1 MNPSS
6 EASSLAAF
14 LCTMGLDAALS
25 EAISLRL
32 PRLTLRAGQAL
43 LAQGAEQE
51 AAFYI
56 EAGIARA
63 CHYTRDG
70 QERCKEFYFEGEL
83 CLLYDSWLTGSIAR
97 YQLEALTELQVVRM
111 PLTLLDEPAWQP
123 VCMALLR
130 QQLGYK
136 ERKEA
141 FLLLHSPEERYR
153 ELCHTFPHWP
163 ARLTQVQLANYIG
176 ITPVTLSRIRRRI
189 NTG

>member
-1 MNPSS
+1 MNPSPQ
-6 EASSLAAF
+6 APSLAAF

-25 EAISLRL
+25 EAICQRL
-32 PRLTLRAGQAL
+32 PRLTLHAGQVL

-63 CHYTRDG
+63 CHYTWDG

-83 CLLYDSWLTGSIAR
+83 CLLYDSWLTGSPAR
-97 YQLEALTELQVVRM
+97 YQLEALTELQVVRVS
-111 PLTLLDEPAWQP
+111 LALLEEPAWQP

-176 ITPVTLSRIRRRI
+176 ISPVTLSRIRRRI

>member
-1 MNPSS
+1 MIPSPQ
-6 EASSLAAF
+6 APSLAVF
-14 LCTMGLDAALS
+14 LNVMGLDAVMS
-25 EAISLRL
+25 ESLCQRL
-32 PRLTLRAGQAL
+32 PRLTLSSGQVL
-43 LAQGAEQE
+43 LAQGARQE
-51 AAFYI
+51 AAFYV
-56 EAGIARA
+56 EQGIARA

-83 CLLYDSWLTGSIAR
+83 CLLYDSWLTGSPAR
-97 YQLEALTELQVVRM
+97 YQLEALTELQVVRV
-111 PLTLLDEPAWQP
+111 PLALLDEPGFQP

-176 ITPVTLSRIRRRI
+176 ISPVTLSRIRRRI
-189 NTG
+189 NAG

>member
-1 MNPSS
+1 MTPSPQ
-6 EASSLAAF
+6 APTLAAF
-14 LCTMGLDAALS
+14 LSAMGLDVALS
-25 EAISLRL
+25 ASLCLRL
-32 PRLTLRAGQAL
+32 PRLTLHAGQAL
-43 LAQGAEQE
+43 LAQGAEQDS
-51 AAFYI
+51 AFYI

-63 CHYTRDG
+63 CHYTRGG

-83 CLLYDSWLTGSIAR
+83 CLLYDSWLTGSPAR
-97 YQLEALTELQVVRM
+97 YQLEALTELQVVRV
-111 PLTLLDEPAWQP
+111 PLALLGEPAWQP

-176 ITPVTLSRIRRRI
+176 ISPVTLSRIRRRI

>member
-6 EASSLAAF
+6 EAPSLAAF

-32 PRLTLRAGQAL
+32 PRQTLRAGQAL

-97 YQLEALTELQVVRM
+97 YQLEALTALQVVRM

-130 QQLGYK
+130 LQLGYK

-176 ITPVTLSRIRRRI
+176 ISPVTLSRIRRRI

>member
-1 MNPSS
+1 MNPSPQ
-6 EASSLAAF
+6 APSLAAF

-43 LAQGAEQE
+43 LAQGAEQD

-63 CHYTRDG
+63 SHYTRDG

-83 CLLYDSWLTGSIAR
+83 CLLYDSWLTGSLAR
-97 YQLEALTELQVVRM
+97 YQLEALTALQVVRV
-111 PLTLLDEPAWQP
+111 PLTLLDEPTWQP

-176 ITPVTLSRIRRRI
+176 ISPVTLSRIRRRI

>member
-1 MNPSS
+1 MNPSPQ
-6 EASSLAAF
+6 APSLAAF

-32 PRLTLRAGQAL
+32 PRQTLRAGYAL

-83 CLLYDSWLTGSIAR
+83 CLLYDSWLAVSPAR

-176 ITPVTLSRIRRRI
+176 ISPVTLSRIRRRI

>member
-1 MNPSS
+1 MNPSTQ
-6 EASSLAAF
+6 APSLATF

-32 PRLTLRAGQAL
+32 PRQTLHAGQAL

-83 CLLYDSWLTGSIAR
+83 CLLYDSWLTGALAR
-97 YQLEALTELQVVRM
+97 YQLEALTELQVVRVS
-111 PLTLLDEPAWQP
+111 LTLLDEPAWQP

-176 ITPVTLSRIRRRI
+176 ISPVTLSRIRRRI

>member
-1 MNPSS
+1 MNPSPQ
-6 EASSLAAF
+6 APLLATF
-14 LCTMGLDAALS
+14 LCAMGLDAALS
-25 EAISLRL
+25 EALCLRL
-32 PRLTLRAGQAL
+32 PRQTLRAGQVL
-43 LAQGAEQE
+43 LAQGGEQE

-56 EAGIARA
+56 ETGIARA

-83 CLLYDSWLTGSIAR
+83 CLLYDSWLTGSLAR
-97 YQLEALTELQVVRM
+97 YQLEALTELQVVRV
-111 PLTLLDEPAWQP
+111 PIALLDEPVWQP

-153 ELCHTFPHWP
+153 ELCHIFPHWP

-176 ITPVTLSRIRRRI
+176 ISPVTLSRIRKRI

>member
-1 MNPSS
+1 MKPSPQ
-6 EASSLAAF
+6 APSLAAF

-32 PRLTLRAGQAL
+32 QRQTLRAGQVL

-63 CHYTRDG
+63 CHYTLDG

-83 CLLYDSWLTGSIAR
+83 CLLYDSWLTGSPAR
-97 YQLEALTELQVVRM
+97 YQLEALMELQVVRV
-111 PLTLLDEPAWQP
+111 PLSLLDEPAWQP
-123 VCMALLR
+123 VCIALLR

-176 ITPVTLSRIRRRI
+176 ISPVTLSRIRRRI

>member
-1 MNPSS
+1 MNPSPQ
-6 EASSLAAF
+6 APSLAAF

-32 PRLTLRAGQAL
+32 PRQTLRAGQVL
-43 LAQGAEQE
+43 LAQGDKQE

-56 EAGIARA
+56 ETGIARA

-83 CLLYDSWLTGSIAR
+83 CLLYDSWLTGAPAR
-97 YQLEALTELQVVRM
+97 YQLEALTELQVVRV
-111 PLTLLDEPAWQP
+111 PLALLDEPAWQP

-176 ITPVTLSRIRRRI
+176 ISPVTLSRIRRRI
-189 NTG
+189 NT

>member
-1 MNPSS
+1 MIPSPQ
-6 EASSLAAF
+6 APSLAAF
-14 LCTMGLDAALS
+14 LNVMGLDAVMS
-25 EAISLRL
+25 ESLCQRL
-32 PRLTLRAGQAL
+32 PRVTLSSGQVL
-43 LAQGAEQE
+43 LAQGARQE
-51 AAFYI
+51 AAFYV
-56 EAGIARA
+56 EQGIARA

-83 CLLYDSWLTGSIAR
+83 CLLYDSWLTGSPAR
-97 YQLEALTELQVVRM
+97 YQLEALTELQVVRV
-111 PLTLLDEPAWQP
+111 PLALLDEPGFQP

-141 FLLLHSPEERYR
+141 FLLLHSPEDRYR

-176 ITPVTLSRIRRRI
+176 ISPVTLSRIRRRI

>member
-1 MNPSS
+1 MTPSPQ
-6 EASSLAAF
+6 APTLAAF
-14 LCTMGLDAALS
+14 LSAMGLDAALS
-25 EAISLRL
+25 ASLCQRL

-43 LAQGAEQE
+43 LAQGAKQD

-83 CLLYDSWLTGSIAR
+83 CLLYDSWLTGSPAR
-97 YQLEALTELQVVRM
+97 YQLEALTELQVVRV
-111 PLTLLDEPAWQP
+111 PLALLDEPAWQS

-176 ITPVTLSRIRRRI
+176 ISPVTLSRIRRRI

>member
-6 EASSLAAF
+6 EAPSLAAF

-32 PRLTLRAGQAL
+32 PRQTLRAGQAL

-97 YQLEALTELQVVRM
+97 YQLEVLTELQVVRV

-130 QQLGYK
+130 LQLGYK

-176 ITPVTLSRIRRRI
+176 ISPVTLSRIRRRI

>member
-1 MNPSS
+1 MIPSPQ
-6 EASSLAAF
+6 APSLAVF
-14 LCTMGLDAALS
+14 LNVMGLDAVMS
-25 EAISLRL
+25 ESLCQRL
-32 PRLTLRAGQAL
+32 PRVTLSSGQVL
-43 LAQGAEQE
+43 LAQGARQE
-51 AAFYI
+51 AAFYV
-56 EAGIARA
+56 EQGIARA

-83 CLLYDSWLTGSIAR
+83 CLLYDSWLTGSPAR
-97 YQLEALTELQVVRM
+97 YQLEALTELQVVRV
-111 PLTLLDEPAWQP
+111 PLALLDEPGFQP

-136 ERKEA
+136 EHKEA

-176 ITPVTLSRIRRRI
+176 ISPVTLSRIRRRI
-189 NTG
+189 NAG

>member
-6 EASSLAAF
+6 EAPSLAAF

-32 PRLTLRAGQAL
+32 PRQTLRAGQAL

-83 CLLYDSWLTGSIAR
+83 CLLYDSWLTGSLAR
-97 YQLEALTELQVVRM
+97 YQLEALTELQVVRV
-111 PLTLLDEPAWQP
+111 PLALLDEPVWQP

-141 FLLLHSPEERYR
+141 FLLLHSPEDRYR

-176 ITPVTLSRIRRRI
+176 ISPVTLSRIRRRI

>member
-1 MNPSS
+1 MNPSPQ
-6 EASSLAAF
+6 APLLATF
-14 LCTMGLDAALS
+14 LCAMGLDAVLSGALCQ
-25 EAISLRL
+25 RL
-32 PRLTLRAGQAL
+32 PRQTLRAGQAL

-51 AAFYI
+51 AACYI
-56 EAGIARA
+56 EAGIVRA

-83 CLLYDSWLTGSIAR
+83 CLHYDSWLTGSPAR
-97 YQLEALTELQVVRM
+97 YQLEALTELQVVQV
-111 PLTLLDEPAWQP
+111 PLTLLEELVWQP

-130 QQLGYK
+130 LQLGYK

-176 ITPVTLSRIRRRI
+176 ISPVTLSRIRRRI

>member
-1 MNPSS
+1 MNPSTQ
-6 EASSLAAF
+6 APSLAAF
-14 LCTMGLDAALS
+14 LCAMGLDAALS

-176 ITPVTLSRIRRRI
+176 ISPVTLSRIRRRI

>member
-1 MNPSS
+1 MKPSPQ
-6 EASSLAAF
+6 APSLAAF

-32 PRLTLRAGQAL
+32 PRQTLRAGQAL

-63 CHYTRDG
+63 CHYTRGG

-83 CLLYDSWLTGSIAR
+83 CLLYDSWLTGSPTR
-97 YQLEALTELQVVRM
+97 YQLEALTELQVVRV
-111 PLTLLDEPAWQP
+111 PIVLLEEPVWQP

-163 ARLTQVQLANYIG
+163 TRLTQVQLANYIG
-176 ITPVTLSRIRRRI
+176 ISPVTLSRIRRRI

>member
-1 MNPSS
+1 M
-6 EASSLAAF
+6 L
-14 LCTMGLDAALS
+14 
-25 EAISLRL
+25 
-32 PRLTLRAGQAL
+32 
-43 LAQGAEQE
+43 
-51 AAFYI
+51 
-56 EAGIARA
+56 
-63 CHYTRDG
+63 
-70 QERCKEFYFEGEL
+70 
-83 CLLYDSWLTGSIAR
+83 AR
-97 YQLEALTELQVVRM
+97 YQLEALTELQV
-111 PLTLLDEPAWQP
+111 PIALLDEPIWQP

-176 ITPVTLSRIRRRI
+176 ISPVTLSRIRRRI

>member
-1 MNPSS
+1 MKPSPQVP
-6 EASSLAAF
+6 SLAAF

-32 PRLTLRAGQAL
+32 PRQTLRAGQAL
-43 LAQGAEQE
+43 LAQGSEQE

-63 CHYTRDG
+63 SHYTRDG

-83 CLLYDSWLTGSIAR
+83 CLLYDSWLTGSPAR

-176 ITPVTLSRIRRRI
+176 ISPVTLSRIRKRI
-189 NTG
+189 NMG

>member
-6 EASSLAAF
+6 QAPSLAAF

-32 PRLTLRAGQAL
+32 PQQTLRAGQAM
-43 LAQGAEQE
+43 LAQGSEQE

-83 CLLYDSWLTGSIAR
+83 CLLYDSWLTGSLAR
-97 YQLEALTELQVVRM
+97 YQLEALTELQVVRV
-111 PLTLLDEPAWQP
+111 PLALLEEPAWQP

-176 ITPVTLSRIRRRI
+176 ISPVTLSRIRR
-189 NTG
+189 

>member
-1 MNPSS
+1 MIPSPQ
-6 EASSLAAF
+6 APSLAVF
-14 LCTMGLDAALS
+14 LNVMGLDAVMS
-25 EAISLRL
+25 ESLCQRL
-32 PRLTLRAGQAL
+32 PRLTLSSGQVL
-43 LAQGAEQE
+43 RAQGARQE
-51 AAFYI
+51 AAFYV
-56 EAGIARA
+56 EQGIARA

-83 CLLYDSWLTGSIAR
+83 CLLYDSWLTGSPAR
-97 YQLEALTELQVVRM
+97 YQLEALTELQVVRV
-111 PLTLLDEPAWQP
+111 PLALLDEPGFQP

-136 ERKEA
+136 EHKEA

-176 ITPVTLSRIRRRI
+176 ISPVTLSRIRRRI
-189 NTG
+189 NAG

>member
-1 MNPSS
+1 MIPSPQ
-6 EASSLAAF
+6 APSLAVF
-14 LCTMGLDAALS
+14 LNVMGLDAVMS
-25 EAISLRL
+25 ESLCQRL
-32 PRLTLRAGQAL
+32 PRVTLSSGQVL
-43 LAQGAEQE
+43 LAQGARQE
-51 AAFYI
+51 AAFYV
-56 EAGIARA
+56 EQGIARA

-83 CLLYDSWLTGSIAR
+83 CLLYDSWITGSPAR
-97 YQLEALTELQVVRM
+97 YQLEALTELQVVRV
-111 PLTLLDEPAWQP
+111 PLALLDEPGFQP

-176 ITPVTLSRIRRRI
+176 ISPVTLSRIRRRI
-189 NTG
+189 NAG

>member
-1 MNPSS
+1 MNPSPQ
-6 EASSLAAF
+6 APSLAAF

-32 PRLTLRAGQAL
+32 PRQTLRAGYAL

-83 CLLYDSWLTGSIAR
+83 CLLYDSWLAVSPAR

-136 ERKEA
+136 ERKEE

-176 ITPVTLSRIRRRI
+176 ISPVTLSRIRRRI

>member
-1 MNPSS
+1 MNPSPQ
-6 EASSLAAF
+6 APSLAAF

-32 PRLTLRAGQAL
+32 PRQTLRAGQVL
-43 LAQGAEQE
+43 LAQGDKQE

-56 EAGIARA
+56 ETGIVRA

-83 CLLYDSWLTGSIAR
+83 CLLYDSWLTGAPAC
-97 YQLEALTELQVVRM
+97 YQLEALTELQVVRV
-111 PLTLLDEPAWQP
+111 PLALLDEPVWQP

-176 ITPVTLSRIRRRI
+176 ISPVTLSRIRRRI

>member
-1 MNPSS
+1 MNPSPQ
-6 EASSLAAF
+6 APSLADF

-25 EAISLRL
+25 EALCQRL
-32 PRLTLRAGQAL
+32 PRQTLRAGQAL

-83 CLLYDSWLTGSIAR
+83 CLLYDSWLTGSLAR
-97 YQLEALTELQVVRM
+97 YQLEALTELQVVRV
-111 PLTLLDEPAWQP
+111 PLALLDEPVWQP

-130 QQLGYK
+130 QQLGY
-136 ERKEA
+136 
-141 FLLLHSPEERYR
+141 
-153 ELCHTFPHWP
+153 
-163 ARLTQVQLANYIG
+163 
-176 ITPVTLSRIRRRI
+176 
-189 NTG
+189 

>member
-1 MNPSS
+1 MKPSPQVP
-6 EASSLAAF
+6 SLAAF

-32 PRLTLRAGQAL
+32 PRQTLRAGQVL
-43 LAQGAEQE
+43 LAQGDKQE

-56 EAGIARA
+56 ETGIARA

-83 CLLYDSWLTGSIAR
+83 CLLYDSWLTVSPAR
-97 YQLEALTELQVVRM
+97 YQLEALTEQQVVRV

>member
-6 EASSLAAF
+6 EAPSLAAF

-32 PRLTLRAGQAL
+32 PRQTLRAGQAL

-83 CLLYDSWLTGSIAR
+83 CLLYDSWLTGALAR
-97 YQLEALTELQVVRM
+97 YQLEALTELQVVRV
-111 PLTLLDEPAWQP
+111 PIALLDEPVWQP

-130 QQLGYK
+130 QQLGNK

-163 ARLTQVQLANYIG
+163 MRLTQVQLANYIG
-176 ITPVTLSRIRRRI
+176 ISPVTLSRIRRRI

>member
-1 MNPSS
+1 MNPSPK
-6 EASSLAAF
+6 APSLAAF
-14 LCTMGLDAALS
+14 LCTMGLDVALS

-32 PRLTLRAGQAL
+32 PRQTLRAGQAL

-51 AAFYI
+51 AACYI

-83 CLLYDSWLTGSIAR
+83 CLLYDSWLTGSPAR
-97 YQLEALTELQVVRM
+97 YQLEALTELHVVRV

-130 QQLGYK
+130 LQLGYK

-176 ITPVTLSRIRRRI
+176 ISPVTLSRIRRRI

>member
-6 EASSLAAF
+6 EAPSLAAF

-32 PRLTLRAGQAL
+32 PRQTLRAGQAL

-70 QERCKEFYFEGEL
+70 QERCKEFYFGGEL

-97 YQLEALTELQVVRM
+97 YQLEALTELQVVRV

-123 VCMALLR
+123 VYMALLR
-130 QQLGYK
+130 LQLGYK

-176 ITPVTLSRIRRRI
+176 ISPVTLSRIRRRI

>member
-1 MNPSS
+1 MIPSPQ
-6 EASSLAAF
+6 APSLAAF
-14 LCTMGLDAALS
+14 LNAMGLDAVMS
-25 EAISLRL
+25 ESLCQRL
-32 PRLTLRAGQAL
+32 PRLTLSSGQVL
-43 LAQGAEQE
+43 LAQGARQE
-51 AAFYI
+51 AAFYV
-56 EAGIARA
+56 EQGIARA

-83 CLLYDSWLTGSIAR
+83 CLLYDSWLTGSPAR
-97 YQLEALTELQVVRM
+97 YQLEALTELQVVRV
-111 PLTLLDEPAWQP
+111 PLALLDEPGFQP

-136 ERKEA
+136 EHKEA

-163 ARLTQVQLANYIG
+163 VRLTQVQLANYIG
-176 ITPVTLSRIRRRI
+176 ISPVTLSRIRRRI

>member
-1 MNPSS
+1 MNPSPQ
-6 EASSLAAF
+6 APSLTAF
-14 LCTMGLDAALS
+14 LCTMGLDAAQS

-32 PRLTLRAGQAL
+32 PRQTLRAGQAL
-43 LAQGAEQE
+43 LAQGAEQD

-83 CLLYDSWLTGSIAR
+83 CLLYDSWLTGSPAR

-130 QQLGYK
+130 LQLGYK

-176 ITPVTLSRIRRRI
+176 ISPVTLSRIRRRI

>member
-6 EASSLAAF
+6 QAPSLAAF

-32 PRLTLRAGQAL
+32 PRQTLRAGQAL

-83 CLLYDSWLTGSIAR
+83 CLLYDSWLTGAPAR
-97 YQLEALTELQVVRM
+97 YQLEALTELQVVRV
-111 PLTLLDEPAWQP
+111 PIALLEEPVWQP

-153 ELCHTFPHWP
+153 ELYHTFPHWP

-176 ITPVTLSRIRRRI
+176 ISPVTLSRIRRRI

>member
-1 MNPSS
+1 MNPSPQ
-6 EASSLAAF
+6 APSLTAF
-14 LCTMGLDAALS
+14 LCTMGLDAAQS

-32 PRLTLRAGQAL
+32 PRQTLRAGQAL

-83 CLLYDSWLTGSIAR
+83 CLLYDSWLTGSPAR

-130 QQLGYK
+130 LQLGYK

-176 ITPVTLSRIRRRI
+176 ISPVTLSRIRRRI